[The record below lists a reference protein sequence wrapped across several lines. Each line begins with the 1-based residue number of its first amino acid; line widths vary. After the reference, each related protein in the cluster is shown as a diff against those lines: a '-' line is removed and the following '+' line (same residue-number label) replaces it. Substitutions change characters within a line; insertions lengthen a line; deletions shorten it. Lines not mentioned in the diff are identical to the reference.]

1 MNADR
6 TGSLEDNEE
15 PSLPAKVLR
24 RIRNELAIEVVF
36 VVLCFVLAISLNGKV
51 AIAVVVACLKFAIPD
66 FVTAFLVWKHDSSR
80 AHGIGV
86 ALLFM
91 ATGMARASQFAF
103 AAGLLIACTVIPWL
117 GAMGMGNIGAVG
129 LGVGFVCAYGF
140 LASIFP
146 ITFVAAAVSKFS
158 KTKLHFASGL
168 TKLRRIIDNAQNENK
183 RKQVT
188 LDVER
193 SLGVLATASGISL
206 AMCIIGLLFLIPQ
219 NAMGNAAVPLVLISG
234 AILPF
239 VWIPVFA
246 ILVSPASD

>member
-1 MNADR
+1 MDADQP
-6 TGSLEDNEE
+6 GSQIEDTE
-15 PSLPAKVLR
+15 PSLPTKVLR
-24 RIRNELAIEVVF
+24 RVRNELAIEVVF

-80 AHGIGV
+80 RHGIAL

-103 AAGLLIACTVIPWL
+103 AAGLLIACTIIPWL

-146 ITFVAAAVSKFS
+146 LTFVAAAISYVSK
-158 KTKLHFASGL
+158 TRLYFASGL
-168 TKLRRIIDNAQNENK
+168 TKLRRMNDSMENK
-183 RKQVT
+183 SKRDQIT
-188 LDVER
+188 LDVEK
-193 SLGVLATASGISL
+193 SLRVLATASGISL
-206 AMCIIGLLFLIPQ
+206 AMCIVGLLFLIPQ
-219 NAMGNAAVPLVLISG
+219 NAIGNAAVPAVMIAG

-239 VWIPVFA
+239 VWIPVFHTNTR
-246 ILVSPASD
+246 PER